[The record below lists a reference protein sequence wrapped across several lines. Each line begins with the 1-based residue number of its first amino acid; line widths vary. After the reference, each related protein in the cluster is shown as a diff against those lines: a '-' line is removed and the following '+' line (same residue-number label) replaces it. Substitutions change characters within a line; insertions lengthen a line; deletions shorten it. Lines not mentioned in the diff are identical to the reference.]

1 MERGTMPAGWWSAG
15 AAMRLFKTTL
25 LLQKVVEGDD
35 KRLIWFFL
43 AGWIS
48 GAVFMI
54 LYARWWV
61 HRHMVKVTP
70 EEAMKDIN
78 EMKEDETHE

>member
-1 MERGTMPAGWWSAG
+1 M
-15 AAMRLFKTTL
+15 
-25 LLQKVVEGDD
+25 
-35 KRLIWFFL
+35 IWFFL

-61 HRHMVKVTP
+61 RKHTRVVDIHQT
-70 EEAMKDIN
+70 EEEKKN
-78 EMKEDETHE
+78 ERTS